1 MPSETVTKP
10 TNVFVPRESPQLS
23 LDAFDLPKQIANYE
37 KNPRKAI
44 QIVRIKVDKRNFKLS
59 LNGETTTNGIL
70 VSSEYNTHSVGF
82 KFDDAD
88 DLSWFE
94 NLDSLFEG
102 MELEEWTFKDI
113 VKGDQLWIKFKFP
126 KDKSTYLFDSN
137 VKLNPKKPSDCNS
150 LRAHSQVE
158 LLVEISAWFNLED
171 KTYGLT
177 LNLVK
182 LTVDGAVEEEVK
194 AKRVKTE

>member
-102 MELEEWTFKDI
+102 MELEEWTFKEI
-113 VKGDQLWIKFKFP
+113 VKG
-126 KDKSTYLFDSN
+126 
-137 VKLNPKKPSDCNS
+137 
-150 LRAHSQVE
+150 
-158 LLVEISAWFNLED
+158 
-171 KTYGLT
+171 
-177 LNLVK
+177 
-182 LTVDGAVEEEVK
+182 
-194 AKRVKTE
+194 